1 MGFRAKNDR
10 KRHAA
15 LTSVKARGDCEAV
28 LPLKPTTGAVNVG
41 HLLPPAPC
49 KPDGLLRIS
58 RQNLISTFLRVKSPS
73 FYEFT
78 A

>member
-15 LTSVKARGDCEAV
+15 LTSVKARGGFEAV
-28 LPLKPTTGAVNVG
+28 LPLKPTAGAVNVG
-41 HLLPPAPC
+41 HLLSPVPC
-49 KPDGLLRIS
+49 KPDGFQRTS
-58 RQNLISTFLRVKSPS
+58 RQNLISTFPRVKCPS
-73 FYEFT
+73 FCEFT